1 MVDCHYSC
9 LTGHGHG
16 LDRLLGCRTRLSQMH
31 GHRGRRGFSRDA
43 GKAGPMRTSRRLWQ
57 LLVLS
62 VVAALV
68 VSIAGAVGVTSP
80 PRAAAATATDDNP
93 EPSVPAR
100 PLPPPADDSKDHMP

>member
-1 MVDCHYSC
+1 
-9 LTGHGHG
+9 
-16 LDRLLGCRTRLSQMH
+16 MH

-43 GKAGPMRTSRRLWQ
+43 GRAGPMRRSRRLWQ
-57 LLVLS
+57 LLVLT

-68 VSIAGAVGVTSP
+68 VSIAGAVGVPSA

-100 PLPPPADDSKDHMP
+100 SLPAPADDSKDRMPSVETDPVTTVVIPVPAGHEILKVVAPDP